1 MYSKTIQKLIE
12 HFSKFPT
19 VGRRTAERFVFYL
32 MKTSKPEVREL
43 IESIAELKNKVKTC
57 ASCFKS
63 FEGEQKLCPIC
74 SDARRDKKVICVV
87 EKEVDLESIEKIRKF
102 KGTYLILGETF
113 LSVEKEK
120 DKKEIEQRI
129 EKLIDRIKKNK
140 DVIQEIILA
149 INPTPAGNNTC
160 LWIQRKLKPLNI
172 KTTHLG
178 CGLPVGG
185 ELEYADG
192 ETISSAL
199 ESRK

>member
-1 MYSKTIQKLIE
+1 MYSKTIQKLME

-32 MKTSKPEVREL
+32 MKTPKPEVKEL
-43 IESIAELKNKVKTC
+43 INSIAELKNKVKIC
-57 ASCFKS
+57 PFCFKS
-63 FEGEQKLCPIC
+63 FEGESELCSIC
-74 SDARRDKKVICVV
+74 SDTRRDKKVICVV
-87 EKEVDLESIEKIRKF
+87 EKEVDLESIEKTKRF
-102 KGTYLILGETF
+102 KGTYLILGGTF
-113 LSVEKEK
+113 LSAEQEK
-120 DKKEIEQRI
+120 DKKDIQKRI
-129 EKLIDRIKKNK
+129 ERLIGRIKKQPEL
-140 DVIQEIILA
+140 DEIILA

>member
-1 MYSKTIQKLIE
+1 MYSKTIQKLIDL
-12 HFSKFPT
+12 FSKFPT
-19 VGRRTAERFVFYL
+19 VGPRTAARFVFYL
-32 MKTSKPEVREL
+32 IKTPKQEIENL
-43 IESIAELKNKVKTC
+43 IESIQELKEKIKLC
-57 ASCFKS
+57 SLCFRS
-63 FEGEQKLCPIC
+63 FEGEKELCPIC
-74 SDARRDKKVICVV
+74 SAPKRDKDIICIV
-87 EKEVDLESIEKIRKF
+87 EKEVDLESIEKTRKF
-102 KGTYLILGETF
+102 KGTYLILGGTF

-120 DKKEIEQRI
+120 NKKDIEKRI
-129 EKLIDRIKKNK
+129 EKLIDRIKKQPEL
-140 DVIQEIILA
+140 DEIILA

>member
-32 MKTSKPEVREL
+32 MKTSKPEVKEL
-43 IESIAELKNKVKTC
+43 INSIAEVKNKVKICT
-57 ASCFKS
+57 SCFKS
-63 FEGEQKLCPIC
+63 FEGEQELCSIC
-74 SDARRDKKVICVV
+74 SDGHRDKKVICIV
-87 EKEVDLESIEKIRKF
+87 EKEVDLESIEKTRKF
-102 KGTYLILGETF
+102 KGTYFILGGTF
-113 LSVEKEK
+113 LSAEKEK
-120 DKKEIEQRI
+120 NKKEIEQRI
-129 EKLIDRIKKNK
+129 KKLIERIKK
-140 DVIQEIILA
+140 QPELEEIILA

-192 ETISSAL
+192 ETISSAF

>member
-32 MKTSKPEVREL
+32 MKTSKPEVKEL
-43 IESIAELKNKVKTC
+43 INSIAEVKNKVKIC
-57 ASCFKS
+57 SSCFKS
-63 FEGEQKLCPIC
+63 FEGEQELCSIC
-74 SDARRDKKVICVV
+74 SDAHRDKKVICIV
-87 EKEVDLESIEKIRKF
+87 EKEVDLESIEKTRKF
-102 KGTYLILGETF
+102 KGTYLILGGTF
-113 LSVEKEK
+113 LSVEQEK
-120 DKKEIEQRI
+120 NKKEIEQRI
-129 EKLIDRIKKNK
+129 KKLIERIKKHSK
-140 DVIQEIILA
+140 LEEIILA

-192 ETISSAL
+192 ETISSAF

>member
-1 MYSKTIQKLIE
+1 MYSKSIQKLIE

-32 MKTSKPEVREL
+32 MKTSKPEAREL

-87 EKEVDLESIEKIRKF
+87 EKEVDLESIEKTRKF

-113 LSVEKEK
+113 LSAEKEK
-120 DKKEIEQRI
+120 NKEEIEKRI
-129 EKLIDRIKKNK
+129 EKLIERIKGEPVLN
-140 DVIQEIILA
+140 EIILA
-149 INPTPAGNNTC
+149 VNPTPAGNNTC

-172 KTTHLG
+172 KITYLG

-192 ETISSAL
+192 ETISSAF

>member
-19 VGRRTAERFVFYL
+19 VGRRTAERFVFHL
-32 MKTSKPEVREL
+32 MRASKPEVKEL
-43 IESIAELKNKVKTC
+43 INSIAEVKNKVKIC
-57 ASCFKS
+57 PSCFKS
-63 FEGEQKLCPIC
+63 FEGEQELCSIC
-74 SDARRDKKVICVV
+74 SDARRDKKVICIV
-87 EKEVDLESIEKIRKF
+87 EKEVDLESIEKTRKF
-102 KGTYLILGETF
+102 KGTYLILGGTF
-113 LSVEKEK
+113 LSVEKEGN
-120 DKKEIEQRI
+120 KKTIEQRI
-129 EKLIDRIKKNK
+129 KKLIERIKKQSK
-140 DVIQEIILA
+140 LKEVVLA
-149 INPTPAGNNTC
+149 INQTPAGNNTC

-192 ETISSAL
+192 ETISSAF

>member
-32 MKTSKPEVREL
+32 MKTPKPEVKEL
-43 IESIAELKNKVKTC
+43 INSIAEVKNKVKICT
-57 ASCFKS
+57 SCFKS
-63 FEGEQKLCPIC
+63 FEGEQELCSIC
-74 SDARRDKKVICVV
+74 SDGHRDKKVICIV
-87 EKEVDLESIEKIRKF
+87 EKEVDLESIEKTRKF
-102 KGTYLILGETF
+102 KGTYFILGGTF
-113 LSVEKEK
+113 LSAEKEK
-120 DKKEIEQRI
+120 NKKEIEQRI
-129 EKLIDRIKKNK
+129 KKLIERIKK
-140 DVIQEIILA
+140 QPELEEIILA

-192 ETISSAL
+192 ETISSAF

>member
-32 MKTSKPEVREL
+32 MKTSKPEVKEL
-43 IESIAELKNKVKTC
+43 INSIAEVKNKVKIC
-57 ASCFKS
+57 SSCFKS
-63 FEGEQKLCPIC
+63 FEGEQELCSIC
-74 SDARRDKKVICVV
+74 SDTRRAKKVICIV
-87 EKEVDLESIEKIRKF
+87 EKEVDLESIEKTRKF
-102 KGTYLILGETF
+102 KGTYLILGGTF

-120 DKKEIEQRI
+120 NKKVIEQRI
-129 EKLIDRIKKNK
+129 KKLIERIKKQPELK
-140 DVIQEIILA
+140 EVVLA
-149 INPTPAGNNTC
+149 INQTPAGNNTC

-192 ETISSAL
+192 ETISSAF

>member
-32 MKTSKPEVREL
+32 MKTSKPEVKEL
-43 IESIAELKNKVKTC
+43 INSIAEVKNKVKIC
-57 ASCFKS
+57 PSCFKS
-63 FEGEQKLCPIC
+63 FEGDKKLCAIC
-74 SDARRDKKVICVV
+74 SDPRRDKKVICIV
-87 EKEVDLESIEKIRKF
+87 EKEVDLESIEKTRKF
-102 KGTYLILGETF
+102 KGTYFILGGTF
-113 LSVEKEK
+113 LGAEKEK
-120 DKKEIEQRI
+120 NKKTIEQRI
-129 EKLIDRIKKNK
+129 DKLIERIKKDSQIN
-140 DVIQEIILA
+140 EIILA

-160 LWIQRKLKPLNI
+160 LWIQRKVKNLKI

-178 CGLPVGG
+178 LGLPVGG

>member
-1 MYSKTIQKLIE
+1 MYSKSIQKLIE

-32 MKTSKPEVREL
+32 MKTSKPEVKEL
-43 IESIAELKNKVKTC
+43 ISSIAELKNRVKIC

-63 FEGEQKLCPIC
+63 FEGEEELCSIC
-74 SDARRDKKVICVV
+74 SDTRRDKRVICVV
-87 EKEVDLESIEKIRKF
+87 EKEVDLESIEKTRKF
-102 KGTYLILGETF
+102 KGTYLILGGTF
-113 LSVEKEK
+113 LSAEQEKN
-120 DKKEIEQRI
+120 KKEIEKRI
-129 EKLIDRIKKNK
+129 ERLIHRIKKHSEIN
-140 DVIQEIILA
+140 EIILA

-178 CGLPVGG
+178 LGLPVGG

>member
-32 MKTSKPEVREL
+32 IKTSKPEAREL

-63 FEGEQKLCPIC
+63 FEGEQELCSIC
-74 SDARRDKKVICVV
+74 SDTRRDKKVICIV
-87 EKEVDLESIEKIRKF
+87 EKEVDLESIEKTRKF
-102 KGTYLILGETF
+102 KGTYLILGGTF
-113 LSVEKEK
+113 LSAEQEKN
-120 DKKEIEQRI
+120 KKEIEKRI
-129 EKLIDRIKKNK
+129 KKLIDRIKKQPGLN
-140 DVIQEIILA
+140 EIILA

-178 CGLPVGG
+178 LGLPVGG

>member
-1 MYSKTIQKLIE
+1 ME

-32 MKTSKPEVREL
+32 MKTPKPEVKEL
-43 IESIAELKNKVKTC
+43 INSIAELKNKVKIC
-57 ASCFKS
+57 PFCFKS
-63 FEGEQKLCPIC
+63 FEGESELCSIC
-74 SDARRDKKVICVV
+74 SDTRRDKKVICVV
-87 EKEVDLESIEKIRKF
+87 EKEVDLESIEKTKRF
-102 KGTYLILGETF
+102 KGTYLILGGTF
-113 LSVEKEK
+113 LSAEQEK
-120 DKKEIEQRI
+120 DKKDIQKRI
-129 EKLIDRIKKNK
+129 ERLIGRIKKQPEL
-140 DVIQEIILA
+140 DEIILA

>member
-32 MKTSKPEVREL
+32 MKTSKPEVRTL

-57 ASCFKS
+57 TSCFKS
-63 FEGEQKLCPIC
+63 FEGEKELCSIC
-74 SDARRDKKVICVV
+74 SDAHRDKKVICVV
-87 EKEVDLESIEKIRKF
+87 EKEVDLESIEKTRKF
-102 KGTYLILGETF
+102 KGTYLILGGTF
-113 LSVEKEK
+113 LSAEQEKN
-120 DKKEIEQRI
+120 KKEIEKRI
-129 EKLIDRIKKNK
+129 EILINRIKKQSEL
-140 DVIQEIILA
+140 DEIILA

-178 CGLPVGG
+178 LGLPVGG
-185 ELEYADG
+185 EIEYADG

>member
-32 MKTSKPEVREL
+32 MKTPKPEVKEL
-43 IESIAELKNKVKTC
+43 INSIAEVKNKVKIC
-57 ASCFKS
+57 SSCFKS
-63 FEGEQKLCPIC
+63 FEGEQELCSIC
-74 SDARRDKKVICVV
+74 SDTRRDKKVICIV
-87 EKEVDLESIEKIRKF
+87 EKEVDLESIEKTRKF
-102 KGTYLILGETF
+102 KGTYLILGGTF

-120 DKKEIEQRI
+120 NKKVIEQRI
-129 EKLIDRIKKNK
+129 KKLIERIKKQPELK
-140 DVIQEIILA
+140 EVVLA
-149 INPTPAGNNTC
+149 INQTPAGNNTC

-192 ETISSAL
+192 ETISSAF

>member
-32 MKTSKPEVREL
+32 MKTPKPEVKEL
-43 IESIAELKNKVKTC
+43 INSIAELKNKVKIC
-57 ASCFKS
+57 PFCFKS
-63 FEGEQKLCPIC
+63 FEGESELCSIC
-74 SDARRDKKVICVV
+74 SDTRRDKKVICVV
-87 EKEVDLESIEKIRKF
+87 EKEVDLESIEKTKRF
-102 KGTYLILGETF
+102 KGTYLILGGTF
-113 LSVEKEK
+113 LSAEQEK
-120 DKKEIEQRI
+120 DKKDIQKRI
-129 EKLIDRIKKNK
+129 ERLIGRIKKQPEL
-140 DVIQEIILA
+140 DEIILA

>member
-32 MKTSKPEVREL
+32 MKTSKPEVKEL
-43 IESIAELKNKVKTC
+43 INSIAEVKNKVKIC
-57 ASCFKS
+57 SSCFKS
-63 FEGEQKLCPIC
+63 FEGEQELCSIC
-74 SDARRDKKVICVV
+74 SDTRRDKKVICIV
-87 EKEVDLESIEKIRKF
+87 EKEVDLESIEKTRKF
-102 KGTYLILGETF
+102 KGTYLILGGTF

-120 DKKEIEQRI
+120 NKKVIEQRI
-129 EKLIDRIKKNK
+129 KKLIERIKKQPELK
-140 DVIQEIILA
+140 EVVLA
-149 INPTPAGNNTC
+149 INQTPAGNNTC

-192 ETISSAL
+192 ETISSAF

>member
-32 MKTSKPEVREL
+32 MKTPKPEVKEL
-43 IESIAELKNKVKTC
+43 INSIAEVKNKVKIC
-57 ASCFKS
+57 SSCFKS
-63 FEGEQKLCPIC
+63 FEGEQELCSIC
-74 SDARRDKKVICVV
+74 SDAHRDKKVICIV
-87 EKEVDLESIEKIRKF
+87 EKEVDLESIEKTRKF
-102 KGTYLILGETF
+102 KGTYLILGGTF
-113 LSVEKEK
+113 LSVEQEK
-120 DKKEIEQRI
+120 NKKEIEQRI
-129 EKLIDRIKKNK
+129 KKLIERIKKHSK
-140 DVIQEIILA
+140 LEEIILA

-192 ETISSAL
+192 ETISSAF

>member
-32 MKTSKPEVREL
+32 MKTSKPEAREL

-57 ASCFKS
+57 TSCFKS
-63 FEGEQKLCPIC
+63 FEGEKELCSIC
-74 SDARRDKKVICVV
+74 SDARRNKKEICVV
-87 EKEVDLESIEKIRKF
+87 EKEVDLESIEKTKKF
-102 KGTYLILGETF
+102 KGTYLILGATF

-120 DKKEIEQRI
+120 NKKEIEKRI
-129 EKLIDRIKKNK
+129 ETLINRIKKQPEL
-140 DVIQEIILA
+140 DEVILA

-178 CGLPVGG
+178 LGLPVGG

>member
-1 MYSKTIQKLIE
+1 MYSKSIQKLIE

-32 MKTSKPEVREL
+32 MKTSKPEAREL

-87 EKEVDLESIEKIRKF
+87 EKEVDLESIEKTRKF

-113 LSVEKEK
+113 LSAEKEK
-120 DKKEIEQRI
+120 NKEEIEKRI
-129 EKLIDRIKKNK
+129 EKLIERIKGEPVLN
-140 DVIQEIILA
+140 EIILA
-149 INPTPAGNNTC
+149 VNPTPAGNNTC

-192 ETISSAL
+192 ETISSAF